1 MKNRHRL
8 QSTTMNW
15 LKAGNSPL
23 LAVVFWPPFLVDLKD
38 IDMLNFKPQCE
49 GLASRALV
57 MFAAGFLVVAATL
70 SQQAEAVP
78 PATIIGPIPA
88 DAAGSGSRNAIH
100 SASAIELAAHGYSEE
115 EFFIEGV
122 ANTYKADSDNPMA
135 DASIESEG
143 HRYRTRLVVRRP
155 QPADFNGVVVV
166 EWMNVTGGVDKDIDW
181 WQSGEHLVANG
192 YAYVF
197 VSAQQMG
204 IDNIISWS
212 PERYAGLNA
221 THDGMVSGDASS
233 YDIFSAVAKSIAR
246 EGQALPAGAVDIL
259 AGLRARQIIAT
270 GHSQSASRLA
280 NYLNGIHTLD
290 PVFDGFIVHGGG
302 GIIRD
307 DQPVKIFKLMAETT
321 CCVARQRRS
330 PTQIILGNGGC
341 WQLPCRRA
349 FRR

>member
-1 MKNRHRL
+1 
-8 QSTTMNW
+8 
-15 LKAGNSPL
+15 
-23 LAVVFWPPFLVDLKD
+23 
-38 IDMLNFKPQCE
+38 MLNFKPQCE

-204 IDNIISWS
+204 IDNII
-212 PERYAGLNA
+212 
-221 THDGMVSGDASS
+221 
-233 YDIFSAVAKSIAR
+233 
-246 EGQALPAGAVDIL
+246 
-259 AGLRARQIIAT
+259 
-270 GHSQSASRLA
+270 
-280 NYLNGIHTLD
+280 
-290 PVFDGFIVHGGG
+290 
-302 GIIRD
+302 
-307 DQPVKIFKLMAETT
+307 
-321 CCVARQRRS
+321 
-330 PTQIILGNGGC
+330 
-341 WQLPCRRA
+341 
-349 FRR
+349 